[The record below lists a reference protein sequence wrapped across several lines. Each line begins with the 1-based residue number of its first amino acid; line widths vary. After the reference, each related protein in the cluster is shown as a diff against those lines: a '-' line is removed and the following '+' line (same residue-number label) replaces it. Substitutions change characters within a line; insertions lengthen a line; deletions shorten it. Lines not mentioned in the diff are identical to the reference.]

1 MSHVVANGLSLL
13 PELAVIEV
21 AGEDRVSFVH
31 GQLTNHIQ
39 NLGDAFRLAGYCTP
53 QGRLQATMR
62 VYSKDDKLF
71 MVMAT
76 DLIEGF
82 MKRFGMFILRSKVTL
97 RKADELKIA
106 GVVAPKSL
114 TLPEVDHVALG
125 EVVIARVADVDGL
138 ARANVIG
145 REEALNAM
153 AEDKA
158 ESANWWLGEVKA
170 GLPWVFLA
178 TKEAFVPQWINMD
191 RVGGVVFNKG
201 CYPGQE
207 IISRVQ
213 HIGSTP
219 RRSVLLKAASVEVVA
234 GDDVMIDGVANGKVV
249 MAVTAGNE
257 TWALAQVP
265 LKALEGGVFAIK
277 DTTFTVEPL
286 PYAFV

>member
-71 MVMAT
+71 MVMAA

-97 RKADELKIA
+97 RKADELKVA

-125 EVVIARVADVDGL
+125 EVVVARVADVDGL
-138 ARANVIG
+138 ARAYVIG
-145 REEALNAM
+145 SEEALNAL

-158 ESANWWLGEVKA
+158 ESANWWLGEVKT

-219 RRSVLLKAASVEVVA
+219 RRSVLLKAASVEVAA

-277 DTTFTVEPL
+277 DTAFTVEPL
-286 PYAFV
+286 PYAFA

>member
-71 MVMAT
+71 MVMAA

-97 RKADELKIA
+97 RKADELKVA

-125 EVVIARVADVDGL
+125 EVVIARVADVDVL
-138 ARANVIG
+138 ARAYVIG
-145 REEALNAM
+145 SEEALNAL

-207 IISRVQ
+207 IISRIQ

-219 RRSVLLKAASVEVVA
+219 RRSVLLKAASVEVAA

-277 DTTFTVEPL
+277 DTAFTVEPF
-286 PYAFV
+286 PYAFA

>member
-71 MVMAT
+71 MVMAA

-97 RKADELKIA
+97 RKADELKVA

-114 TLPEVDHVALG
+114 TLPEVDHVALV
-125 EVVIARVADVDGL
+125 EVVVARVADVDDL
-138 ARANVIG
+138 ARAYVIG
-145 REEALNAM
+145 SEEALNAL

-219 RRSVLLKAASVEVVA
+219 RRSVLLKAASVEVAA

-249 MAVTAGNE
+249 MAATAGNE

-277 DTTFTVEPL
+277 DTTFTVKPL
-286 PYAFV
+286 PYAFA

>member
-1 MSHVVANGLSLL
+1 MSHVVAKGLSLL
-13 PELAVIEV
+13 PQLAVIEV

-62 VYSKDDKLF
+62 VFAKDEKLYL
-71 MVMAT
+71 VMAA

-97 RKADELKIA
+97 RLADELKVA
-106 GVVAPKSL
+106 GVVAPAFE
-114 TLPEVDHVALG
+114 LPQVDQVALG
-125 EVVIARVADVDGL
+125 DVVVGRVADVDGM
-138 ARANVIG
+138 ARAYVIG
-145 REEALNAM
+145 TEEALSELT
-153 AEDKA
+153 EDKIEA
-158 ESANWWLGEVKA
+158 TNWWLGEVKA
-170 GLPWVFLA
+170 GLPWVVLA

-191 RVGGVVFNKG
+191 LVGGLVFNKG

-219 RRSVLLKAASVEVVA
+219 RRSVLLKAEGTFEAMP
-234 GDDVMIDGVANGKVV
+234 GDDVLIDGVANGKVV
-249 MAVTAGNE
+249 MAAG
-257 TWALAQVP
+257 AYAFAQVP
-265 LKALEGGVFAIK
+265 LKALEGG
-277 DTTFTVEPL
+277 TFTVNGMTLTVQTL
-286 PYAFV
+286 PYVF

>member
-62 VYSKDDKLF
+62 VYSKDEKLF
-71 MVMAT
+71 MVMAA

-97 RKADELKIA
+97 RKADELKVA

-125 EVVIARVADVDGL
+125 ELVVARVADVDGL
-138 ARANVIG
+138 ARAYVIG
-145 REEALNAM
+145 SEEALNAL

-158 ESANWWLGEVKA
+158 ECANWWLGEVKA

-249 MAVTAGNE
+249 MAATVGNE

-277 DTTFTVEPL
+277 DMTFTVEPL
-286 PYAFV
+286 PYAFA

>member
-1 MSHVVANGLSLL
+1 MSHGLAYL

-21 AGEDRVSFVH
+21 AGDDRIAFVH

-62 VYSKDDKLF
+62 VYAQDDKLF
-71 MVMAT
+71 MVIAR
-76 DLIEGF
+76 DLVEGF

-97 RKADELKIA
+97 RLADELKVA
-106 GVVAPKSL
+106 GVTAP
-114 TLPEVDHVALG
+114 TFALPEVDRVSLG
-125 EVVIARVADVDGL
+125 DVVVARVADVDGM
-138 ARANVIG
+138 ARCYVIG
-145 REEALNAM
+145 SEDALNALGQETQDT
-153 AEDKA
+153 AQ
-158 ESANWWLGEVKA
+158 WWAGEVKA
-170 GLPWVFLA
+170 GLPWVVLA

-191 RVGGVVFNKG
+191 LTGGLVFNKG

-219 RRSVLLKAASVEVVA
+219 RRSVLMKADAALEVVA

-249 MAVTAGNE
+249 MAATVGEE
-257 TWALAQVP
+257 TWAFAQVP
-265 LKALEGGVFAIK
+265 LKALEAGSFEIK
-277 DTTFTVEPL
+277 EKAFTVLPL
-286 PYAFV
+286 PYAMA

>member
-1 MSHVVANGLSLL
+1 M
-13 PELAVIEV
+13 
-21 AGEDRVSFVH
+21 
-31 GQLTNHIQ
+31 
-39 NLGDAFRLAGYCTP
+39 
-53 QGRLQATMR
+53 
-62 VYSKDDKLF
+62 
-71 MVMAT
+71 
-76 DLIEGF
+76 
-82 MKRFGMFILRSKVTL
+82 
-97 RKADELKIA
+97 
-106 GVVAPKSL
+106 

-125 EVVIARVADVDGL
+125 EVVVARVADVDGL
-138 ARANVIG
+138 ARAYVIG
-145 REEALNAM
+145 SEEALNAL

-158 ESANWWLGEVKA
+158 ECANWWLGEVKA

-249 MAVTAGNE
+249 MAATAGNE

-265 LKALEGGVFAIK
+265 LKALEGGVSSIK

-286 PYAFV
+286 PYAFA